1 MRRLKGYVKMSYTG
15 KYDDII
21 NMPHHV
27 SRKHPQMPM
36 EERAAQFAPFAALV
50 GYEDAVEETARLT
63 DKRIELDEEAKNILD
78 MKFQMLNEQLKVQ
91 IHPQV
96 TILYFVPDLK
106 KDGGK
111 YIKISGTIKR
121 IDEFKQLIVLDDKA
135 EIPIGEIINI
145 TGDSVN
151 IN

>member
-1 MRRLKGYVKMSYTG
+1 MNYTG
-15 KYDDII
+15 NYDDII

-27 SRKHPQMPM
+27 SKKHNQMPM

-63 DKRIELDEEAKNILD
+63 DNRIELDEEAKNILD

-96 TILYFVPDLK
+96 TIMYFIPDLK

-111 YIKISGTIKR
+111 YIKISGTIKK
-121 IDEFKQLIVLDDKA
+121 IDEFKQLVVLDDKA

-145 TGDSVN
+145 MGDSV
-151 IN
+151 II

>member
-1 MRRLKGYVKMSYTG
+1 MNYTG

-27 SRKHPQMPM
+27 SKKHPQMPM

-63 DKRIELDEEAKNILD
+63 DKRIELDEKKKNILD

-96 TILYFVPDLK
+96 TIMYFVPDLK
-106 KDGGK
+106 KEGGK

-135 EIPIGEIINI
+135 EIPITEIISI
-145 TGDSVN
+145 VGDSVS

>member
-1 MRRLKGYVKMSYTG
+1 MNYTG

-27 SRKHPQMPM
+27 SKKHPQRPM

-63 DKRIELDEEAKNILD
+63 DRRIELDEEAKNILD

-96 TILYFVPDLK
+96 TIMYFVPDLK

-111 YIKISGTIKR
+111 YIKISGTIKK
-121 IDEFKQLIVLDDKA
+121 IDEFKQLIILDDKA
-135 EIPIGEIINI
+135 EIPISEVISIM
-145 TGDSVN
+145 GDSVS

>member
-1 MRRLKGYVKMSYTG
+1 MNYTG
-15 KYDDII
+15 KYYDII

-27 SRKHPQMPM
+27 SKKHPQMPM

-50 GYEDAVEETARLT
+50 GYEDAVEEMARLT

-96 TILYFVPDLK
+96 TIMYFVPDLK
-106 KDGGK
+106 KEGGK

-135 EIPIGEIINI
+135 EIPITEIISI
-145 TGDSVN
+145 VGDSVS

>member
-1 MRRLKGYVKMSYTG
+1 
-15 KYDDII
+15 
-21 NMPHHV
+21 MPHHL
-27 SRKHPQMPM
+27 SKNHPQMPM

-96 TILYFVPDLK
+96 TIMYFVPDLK

-135 EIPIGEIINI
+135 EIPISEVISIM
-145 TGDSVN
+145 GDSVS

>member
-1 MRRLKGYVKMSYTG
+1 MNYTG

-27 SRKHPQMPM
+27 SKKHPQMPM

-50 GYEDAVEETARLT
+50 GYEDAVEEMARLT

-96 TILYFVPDLK
+96 TIMYFVPDLK
-106 KDGGK
+106 KEAGK
-111 YIKISGTIKR
+111 YIKMSGTIKR

-135 EIPIGEIINI
+135 EIPITEIISI
-145 TGDSVN
+145 AGDSVS